1 MKSTG
6 YLLEFRCRLM
16 HMWTD
21 SLTKGDTE
29 QWGKRIIFPNERYQ
43 EKHHTICKKQFQV
56 DYRSK
61 QLRKKIKLSEDNTDE
76 YLCDL
81 EIGKDFLNIIQR
93 ILTRKENN
101 DKLDI
106 TIKILCYQTKHK
118 ACIQN
123 TYRISHNKN

>member
-6 YLLEFRCRLM
+6 YFLEFRCRLM

-29 QWGKRIIFPNERYQ
+29 QWGNMIIFPNERYQ
-43 EKHHTICKKQFQV
+43 EKHHTICKKKFQV
-56 DYRSK
+56 VYRSK
-61 QLRKKIKLSEDNTDE
+61 QIRKKIKLSEDNPDE
-76 YLCDL
+76 YLRDL

-106 TIKILCYQTKHK
+106 TIKILCY
-118 ACIQN
+118 
-123 TYRISHNKN
+123 